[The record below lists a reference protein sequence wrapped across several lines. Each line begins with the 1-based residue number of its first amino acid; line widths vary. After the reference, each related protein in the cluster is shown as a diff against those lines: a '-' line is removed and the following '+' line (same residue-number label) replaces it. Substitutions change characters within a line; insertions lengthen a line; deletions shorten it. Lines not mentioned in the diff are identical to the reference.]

1 MGKHGSREGIGIK
14 DEQNRGKKRSIMR
27 KGGGYRD
34 KGRRIGR
41 KGGGRRERK
50 GRGRR
55 ISFFF
60 CYTVN
65 KPWAQLSGGF
75 ANETESERVSSG
87 GRPSVGRGSPSRPM
101 EPRWV

>member
-1 MGKHGSREGIGIK
+1 MDQPEVGKHGSREGIGIK

-55 ISFFF
+55 ISFF
-60 CYTVN
+60 
-65 KPWAQLSGGF
+65 
-75 ANETESERVSSG
+75 
-87 GRPSVGRGSPSRPM
+87 SVIQSINHGLNCLVVRHGA
-101 EPRWV
+101 

>member
-60 CYTVN
+60 YFFFYTVN
-65 KPWAQLSGGF
+65 KPWAQLSGGP
-75 ANETESERVSSG
+75 T
-87 GRPSVGRGSPSRPM
+87 RGINTWKGALSRS
-101 EPRWV
+101 